1 MKIEATPAWKDKF
14 VAKHNLKPVSPE
26 TALSFRTNN
35 HDDDAPNWFAPDP
48 VGRYDVWDQAGYF
61 GSVWMDKSNGHI
73 FFYEWQL

>member
-48 VGRYDVWDQAGYF
+48 VGRYDVWDQAGHF